1 MFIRH
6 FAVETLPR
14 GRTKPTP
21 SWRAYPVEMVVGQEQ
36 KNKTASCY
44 AHFDDLRPIVDI
56 GRNAR
61 KVKLESLNMPRSV
74 SIEIMGA
81 PKNHE
86 ALQRQFLERLS
97 RPMYRHANVT

>member
-21 SWRAYPVEMVVGQEQ
+21 SWRALLYPVEMVVGQEQ

-81 PKNHE
+81 PKIMRH
-86 ALQRQFLERLS
+86 S
-97 RPMYRHANVT
+97 RDSSWNASVAPCIVMRM